1 MRGRKWRRDAH
12 TKHRP
17 ERLRLTS
24 MMDILTVLLL
34 FLLKSF
40 VVEGEVVTPAPG
52 VHETNSAMGTENRDR
67 KPRKPGPRPEVHK
80 ARDLW

>member
-40 VVEGEVVTPAPG
+40 VVEGEVVTPVPG
-52 VHETNSAMGTENRDR
+52 VELPSSSAVRCTG
-67 KPRKPGPRPEVHK
+67 K
-80 ARDLW
+80 AMPWLCINLGRVWILA